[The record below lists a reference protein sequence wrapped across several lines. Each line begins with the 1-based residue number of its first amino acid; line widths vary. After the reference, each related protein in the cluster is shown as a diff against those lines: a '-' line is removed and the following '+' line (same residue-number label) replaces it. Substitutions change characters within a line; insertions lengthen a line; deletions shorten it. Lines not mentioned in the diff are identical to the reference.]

1 MGECTSRPIQDEITK
16 HILVNNK
23 KNDECFTYELLNTLT
38 NESLLSHTRSS
49 VLQQHLKYLEEKTQ
63 NLHKKLE
70 ICSSSIPELKIEVQ
84 KAVNLFPQP
93 YCLNKG
99 KPFVQVSLEPDGPQL
114 RTFESTMFTP
124 SWFKLFCFREQ
135 FAFSFVLV
143 KVLTQQ
149 RFGEKTVGTF
159 KVSLAELR
167 SQTVRENWFELENCQ
182 CKGMIR
188 LRMQFVH
195 DEKELIKYLICDA
208 EEKIRSLRI
217 MIKVL
222 GEV

>member
-23 KNDECFTYELLNTLT
+23 KNDESFTYEILNTLT

-49 VLQQHLKYLEEKTQ
+49 VLQQQLKHLEEKTQ
-63 NLHKKLE
+63 NLKKTRNSFE
-70 ICSSSIPELKIEVQ
+70 FDARTQDRSSQQRKTFCS
-84 KAVNLFPQP
+84 NFT
-93 YCLNKG
+93 
-99 KPFVQVSLEPDGPQL
+99 EPDGPQL

-149 RFGEKTVGTF
+149 QV
-159 KVSLAELR
+159 
-167 SQTVRENWFELENCQ
+167 
-182 CKGMIR
+182 
-188 LRMQFVH
+188 
-195 DEKELIKYLICDA
+195 
-208 EEKIRSLRI
+208 
-217 MIKVL
+217 
-222 GEV
+222 